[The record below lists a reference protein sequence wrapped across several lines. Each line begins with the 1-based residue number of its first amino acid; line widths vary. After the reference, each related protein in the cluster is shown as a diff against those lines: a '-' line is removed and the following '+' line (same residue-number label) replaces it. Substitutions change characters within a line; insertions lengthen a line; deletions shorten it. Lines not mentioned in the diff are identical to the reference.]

1 MAVWEKSQS
10 AGRET
15 TTGKGPEA
23 GVGVASFEQ
32 PGDPC
37 GQSIN
42 NKEKRRHTGFYKE

>member
-1 MAVWEKSQS
+1 MAVWEKRQS

-15 TTGKGPEA
+15 IMCKGPEA

-37 GQSIN
+37 G
-42 NKEKRRHTGFYKE
+42 